1 MPSFLFYLFMS
12 IWFGKE
18 LAFGYVKHLDTLKA
32 RNELHNLKGFKM
44 DIFFFI
50 FEEFDY
56 GRGHEFFLL
65 II

>member
-1 MPSFLFYLFMS
+1 MPSFLFYLFGP

-18 LAFGYVKHLDTLKA
+18 LAFGYVKHLVTLKA

-44 DIFFFI
+44 DVFFFI

-56 GRGHEFFLL
+56 V
-65 II
+65 